1 MKWAESN
8 AAINLSDA
16 CPSKSFWSSSAVYL
30 PNQMFFPFMK
40 QVCRDTPVVSVPFL
54 CGFPHSH
61 QSITEL
67 CNVHLTTQHRWWW
80 CQISSQYLLTD

>member
-40 QVCRDTPVVSVPFL
+40 QVCRDTPVMSVPFYVDS
-54 CGFPHSH
+54 PTHIN
-61 QSITEL
+61 QSQSFAMSI
-67 CNVHLTTQHRWWW
+67 
-80 CQISSQYLLTD
+80 

>member
-30 PNQMFFPFMK
+30 PNQMFFSLHEAGL
-40 QVCRDTPVVSVPFL
+40 QGYASRVSAIL